1 MVTQKELEEY
11 KKTVQDIIDKY
22 LPESERF
29 SVKDFTQEWLY
40 YLASLFLEKD
50 SEKRKEIYNEIE
62 IKKEEAE
69 KKFKEA
75 ERNFLE
81 LNNEITMKK
90 DEYDKIFSTIQ
101 NLNSLSNDIDVDNQL
116 NSDLKHF

>member
-40 YLASLFLEKD
+40 YLASLFLEKN

-81 LNNEITMKK
+81 LNNEITKK
-90 DEYDKIFSTIQ
+90 KEEYDKIFSTIQ
-101 NLNSLSNDIDVDNQL
+101 NLNSLSSDIDVDNQL
-116 NSDLKHF
+116 NSDLDQF